1 MLLLKRLHKQKII
14 IISLFLKKRMKVD
27 KENNIDH
34 VLLDVYLHL
43 IYMVFCL
50 ILKSEF
56 VINYDYNLFH

>member
-1 MLLLKRLHKQKII
+1 
-14 IISLFLKKRMKVD
+14 MKVD

>member
-1 MLLLKRLHKQKII
+1 LLLLKRLHKQKII